1 MGPPLLS
8 SLTHSHKGAKTKG
21 RRPAVTGQSLSDPT
35 QAVLTP
41 KPMSQRI
48 YAALL
53 FISFFHPFLV
63 QPSCDIWIL
72 TKDRLRVDRQN
83 GSSQTI
89 PRLVYLT
96 DRVL

>member
-1 MGPPLLS
+1 MD
-8 SLTHSHKGAKTKG
+8 T
-21 RRPAVTGQSLSDPT
+21 
-35 QAVLTP
+35 
-41 KPMSQRI
+41 
-48 YAALL
+48 
-53 FISFFHPFLV
+53 
-63 QPSCDIWIL
+63 L